1 MQREFLACILAS
13 STAVKFAEVC
23 NQTTHLL
30 PHSIPTKNTAIVS
43 THLLLEK
50 HGAAGSYRN
59 SIQRKSKVDLFL
71 LSPREHHSAVP
82 PATQL
87 GSTMFMPD
95 KRFRVRKV
103 TKKMLN
109 VSAGTAELLWE
120 ISSEWWQ
127 AFEPPLG
134 TETTEWGLYKHD
146 CNRWFLSLWW
156 RKVHHR
162 HFHWKL
168 SKKLSFY
175 KMFSLHLI
183 STVYFWKPVLK

>member
-1 MQREFLACILAS
+1 MLRKVIKKNIHQNKKHTTICRDRLHVACNTDQIMQREFLACILAS

-95 KRFRVRKV
+95 KHFRVRKV

-120 ISSEWWQ
+120 ISSEW
-127 AFEPPLG
+127 
-134 TETTEWGLYKHD
+134 
-146 CNRWFLSLWW
+146 
-156 RKVHHR
+156 
-162 HFHWKL
+162 
-168 SKKLSFY
+168 
-175 KMFSLHLI
+175 
-183 STVYFWKPVLK
+183 